1 MKEKYERLWADR
13 RIRKAVQ
20 AGAVAA
26 SCLVLASGAMNG
38 TFAWFTAKS
47 EEVVN
52 TFTIGDIN
60 ISLKETGAVWNEESG
75 TYDKAYFFVPGRT
88 LEKDPYVTV
97 TQGSEKCYLF
107 IHVKEENNTQTG
119 LEEPVIAWEVDTQ
132 RWKPVVI
139 QEEGEQAK
147 TIEGYWYCVVDVS
160 DQGKELHILKNDKV
174 VVNDEVTKEMV
185 AAINAK
191 KPTLTF
197 LAAAIQYEGMHT
209 AAEAWSSLPDYFKP

>member
-1 MKEKYERLWADR
+1 MAMR
-13 RIRKAVQ
+13 

-47 EEVVN
+47 QEVVN

-60 ISLKETGAVWNEESG
+60 ISLEETGAVWNQESG

-97 TQGSEKCYLF
+97 AQGSEKCYLF
-107 IHVKEENNTQTG
+107 IHVEEENNTQEG
-119 LEEPVIAWEVDTQ
+119 LQEPVIAWEVDT
-132 RWKPVVI
+132 RLWNPVVI
-139 QEEGEQAK
+139 QREGEQAK
-147 TIEGYWYCVVDVS
+147 TIEGYWYRIVEVS
-160 DQGKELHILKNDKV
+160 DQEKELHILKDDKV

-185 AAINAK
+185 AAINAD
-191 KPTLTF
+191 KPTLSF
-197 LAAAIQYEGMHT
+197 QAAAIQYEGMNT
-209 AAEAWSSLPDYFKP
+209 AAEAWESLPEDFKP